1 MRIIE
6 GSVDEIVEYQ
16 SRTGALSET
25 VGVAAPDELPNGN
38 EPTPA
43 RTVSTGSWST
53 EDEFYIKQF
62 IYSRATE
69 PETTARVLRY
79 VNSVADLG
87 TTIGPG
93 VSERS
98 EDGLTDYLM
107 IHDDGPKYF
116 GAVAYVKP
124 GNGGLSL
131 RLRPEHIEQYMT
143 NDRVKKRDV
152 AESQK
157 YAINCPLTDDDA
169 VDLAIK
175 LTERAL
181 ELVRAKE

>member
-6 GSVDEIVEYQ
+6 GNVDEIVEYQ
-16 SRTGALSET
+16 RRTGSLSET
-25 VGVAAPDELPNGN
+25 AGESVPDELPNGI

-43 RTVSTGSWST
+43 RTVSTGSWSN

-62 IYSRATE
+62 IYSRATD

-79 VNSVADLG
+79 VNHVAELG

-93 VSERS
+93 ESERS
-98 EDGLTDYLM
+98 DDGLTDYLM

-131 RLRPEHIEQYMT
+131 RLRPEHVEEHLT

-157 YAINCPLTDDDA
+157 YAINCPLADDEA

-181 ELVRAKE
+181 ELVRTKE